1 MTTIILEFVAA
12 LVLWLS
18 AAALLALVLW
28 LAWVG
33 LLTWCARRDA
43 RRTRRRANV
52 QAEIDELRR

>member
-1 MTTIILEFVAA
+1 MTTSILEFVAA

-18 AAALLALVLW
+18 VAALVALVLW

-33 LLTWCARRDA
+33 LLTWRTRRDA
-43 RRTRRRANV
+43 RRAERRANV